1 MIVVIV
7 AIVVKQKFDDME
19 VVVDDVDYDN
29 DEDLN
34 LIINMLMVWDWMMT
48 LEIKRIIK
56 KLVATA
62 ITQINTESL
71 YKVFII

>member
-34 LIINMLMVWDWMMT
+34 LVMNMLMVWD
-48 LEIKRIIK
+48 RR
-56 KLVATA
+56 
-62 ITQINTESL
+62 
-71 YKVFII
+71 

>member
-1 MIVVIV
+1 
-7 AIVVKQKFDDME
+7 
-19 VVVDDVDYDN
+19 
-29 DEDLN
+29 
-34 LIINMLMVWDWMMT
+34 MT

-56 KLVATA
+56 KLVTTA

>member
-7 AIVVKQKFDDME
+7 AIVVKQKFDDVE

-34 LIINMLMVWDWMMT
+34 LVMNMLMVWD
-48 LEIKRIIK
+48 
-56 KLVATA
+56 
-62 ITQINTESL
+62 
-71 YKVFII
+71 

>member
-71 YKVFII
+71 YKVL

>member
-19 VVVDDVDYDN
+19 VVVDDVHYDN

-34 LIINMLMVWDWMMT
+34 LVMNMLMVWD
-48 LEIKRIIK
+48 
-56 KLVATA
+56 
-62 ITQINTESL
+62 
-71 YKVFII
+71 

>member
-34 LIINMLMVWDWMMT
+34 LVMNMLMVWD
-48 LEIKRIIK
+48 
-56 KLVATA
+56 
-62 ITQINTESL
+62 
-71 YKVFII
+71 